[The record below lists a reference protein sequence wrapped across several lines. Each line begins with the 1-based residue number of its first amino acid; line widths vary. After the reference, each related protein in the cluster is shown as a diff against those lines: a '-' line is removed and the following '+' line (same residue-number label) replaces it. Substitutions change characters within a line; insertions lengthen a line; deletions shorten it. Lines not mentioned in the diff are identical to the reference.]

1 MKFSR
6 INQGKWN
13 RLAFVLLAGGAAAL
27 FMSRSA
33 HSADQPA
40 APAVPSS
47 LSTPPVIATANPE
60 KIAESIHE
68 YQDMAAQMDLD
79 RKSLTNTLNDKK
91 NALTAMEQALSYLK
105 TDSPQYAEQQDKL
118 LKASIEYK
126 AWGEETQLS
135 LQRQQKTKIK
145 NLFAEIEDAVAQ
157 VAQKDGINLVIADQR
172 VQIPDNLDNIDVNA
186 LRQAIAQRTILYS
199 DQSRDI
205 SGEVIT
211 LMDKNYAARSA
222 PSPVPAPSP
231 TDTSTPMPVFPPTN

>member
-1 MKFSR
+1 MG
-6 INQGKWN
+6 QGKLN
-13 RLAFVLLAGGAAAL
+13 RLALVAMAAAVTAL
-27 FMSRSA
+27 IMGRSA
-33 HSADQPA
+33 LAADQPA
-40 APAVPSS
+40 ATPASGPV
-47 LSTPPVIATANPE
+47 VIATANPE

-91 NALTAMEQALSYLK
+91 NALTAMQQALSYLK
-105 TDSPQYAEQQDKL
+105 TDSPQYADQQDKL

-126 AWGEETQLS
+126 AWGEETQLA

-157 VAQKDGINLVIADQR
+157 VAQKDGINIVIADQR
-172 VQIPDNLDNIDVNA
+172 VQIPENLDNIDVNA

-199 DQSRDI
+199 DSSRDI

-211 LMDKNYAARSA
+211 LMDKNYASRSA
-222 PSPVPAPSP
+222 PSSTPTPTPSP
-231 TDTSTPMPVFPPTN
+231 TQSPDLQNPPLTLPPTN